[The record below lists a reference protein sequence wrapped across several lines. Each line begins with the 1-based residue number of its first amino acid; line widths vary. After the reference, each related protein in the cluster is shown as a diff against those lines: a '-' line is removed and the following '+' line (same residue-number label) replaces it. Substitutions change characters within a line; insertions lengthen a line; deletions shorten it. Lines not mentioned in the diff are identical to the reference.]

1 MKKNLSVLLILFCVG
16 MAFANEPG
24 SSSSKTSESTQGL
37 FKTDVDNY
45 MSLNSWDTIKPDSLF
60 TFVGYDTSKGGINLG
75 LAHQFKNLYL
85 GYYFAGTFD
94 SFVVNKKVVDDIEYG
109 TKTTTDTKESDGDGS
124 FDTALLF
131 GFGNMAI
138 KGSLNVEITKDS
150 KEKEDTNPVH
160 IANDQE
166 FSVTPMI
173 DFAMKSKLND
183 WNAVYAADLGVG
195 VNVNKEFATAGGKD
209 IFTDNSFTVLYLGA
223 GIGLDKSTK
232 KVTHDI
238 SVDMENKIYI
248 YPSKQSNSD
257 GNTLVTQKGKS
268 GYDLIITPAYQL
280 TYPASDKLM
289 IKLGANSPI
298 SLATTGTAKEFT
310 YAGVH
315 QFNSS
320 YKSTFEFETQ
330 ASLSFAMTYQ
340 WKPALALNVGVGIQ
354 GPKFGIKGDKTKA
367 INSTT
372 GALTSTTSN
381 TGFFVEASDSYCSWS
396 SGFTLKPAKNVV
408 IDGSYKILA
417 NLFGN
422 DFESDFVEGTGTNIL
437 NNLNKAIVHNIA
449 IEVSVKF

>member
-1 MKKNLSVLLILFCVG
+1 MKKNLSVLLILLCVG

-45 MSLNSWDTIKPDSLF
+45 MSLESWDTIKPDSLF
-60 TFVGYDTSKGGINLG
+60 TFIGYDTSKGGINLG

-94 SFVVNKKVVDDIEYG
+94 SFVLNKNVIDIESG
-109 TKTTTDTKESDGDGS
+109 TKTTTNTKESDGDGS

-138 KGSLNVEITKDS
+138 KSSLNVEIVKDS
-150 KEKEDTNPVH
+150 KETEDTNPIH
-160 IANDQE
+160 TANSQE
-166 FSVTPMI
+166 FSITPMI
-173 DFAMKSKLND
+173 DFAMKSKLKD
-183 WNAVYAADLGVG
+183 WNAIYAADVGVG
-195 VNVNKEFATAGGKD
+195 VNVNKDYATASGKE
-209 IFTDNSFTVLYLGA
+209 IFTDKSFTVLYLGA
-223 GIGLDKSTK
+223 GIGLDKAGK
-232 KVTHDI
+232 KITHNI
-238 SVDMENKIYI
+238 SADMENKIYI

-257 GNTLVTQKGKS
+257 GDTLVSQKGKS

-298 SLATTGTAKEFT
+298 KLATTGSEKEFT
-310 YAGVH
+310 VAGVH
-315 QFNSS
+315 QYNSS

-330 ASLSFAMTYQ
+330 ASLSLAMTYQ

-354 GPKFGIKGDKTKA
+354 GPKLGIKGDETKV
-367 INSTT
+367 INPTT
-372 GALTSTTSN
+372 GALISTTSN